1 MSALIYAYIVC
12 YLKQGHYVD
21 LKWYSFVCD
30 ESPLHHSFRDEKSR
44 GGNEALDKD
53 DQWVSG
59 YSSMGEINSGVLF
72 RSRETVDNNAVCLI
86 YEVLVALN
94 CILSFP
100 EIFSEVTCLCE
111 LVCFFFLS
119 GLHASICSESIEE
132 QVSYKICVHGVL
144 CCRPRWGSKIS
155 ISVKFLDNIDD
166 DAKMVIS

>member
-59 YSSMGEINSGVLF
+59 YSSMREINSGVLF

-100 EIFSEVTCLCE
+100 EIFQWSDLSLWVSM
-111 LVCFFFLS
+111 FFFPKWSSCFHMLWIHRRA
-119 GLHASICSESIEE
+119 G
-132 QVSYKICVHGVL
+132 
-144 CCRPRWGSKIS
+144 
-155 ISVKFLDNIDD
+155 
-166 DAKMVIS
+166 